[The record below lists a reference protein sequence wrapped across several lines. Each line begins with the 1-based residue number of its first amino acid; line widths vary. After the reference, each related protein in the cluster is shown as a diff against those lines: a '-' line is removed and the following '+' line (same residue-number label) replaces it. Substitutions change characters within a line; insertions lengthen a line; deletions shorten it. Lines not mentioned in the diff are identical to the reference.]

1 MNSRAP
7 LRSQQSS
14 REQIFL
20 KIALDSTSFWGA
32 ELQQSSYF
40 HFTALDKSEIW
51 LEVCDFR
58 KIVSTSFLPI
68 RGQELEM
75 T

>member
-1 MNSRAP
+1 M
-7 LRSQQSS
+7 
-14 REQIFL
+14 
-20 KIALDSTSFWGA
+20 SFWGA

-58 KIVSTSFLPI
+58 KIVSTFFLPI